1 MLIANGLELII
12 FKNLHMAGRER
23 QPDKY
28 AVKGF
33 LIYEYKNILNLDG
46 KSSLR
51 RTYYMK
57 SRYNTDINK

>member
-1 MLIANGLELII
+1 MP
-12 FKNLHMAGRER
+12 GRER

-46 KSSLR
+46 KSSL
-51 RTYYMK
+51 TQNILHEK
-57 SRYNTDINK
+57 SLQHRC